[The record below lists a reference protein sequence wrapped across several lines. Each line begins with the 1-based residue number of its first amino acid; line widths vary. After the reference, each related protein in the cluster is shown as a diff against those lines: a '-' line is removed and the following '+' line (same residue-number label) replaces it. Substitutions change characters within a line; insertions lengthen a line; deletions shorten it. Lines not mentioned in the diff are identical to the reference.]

1 MEEIMQ
7 KISNFLDCKLSTRI
21 FKLNQKEFDSFTIT
35 TSNKNSNQ
43 ILLGIE
49 IILFYLSLIVLLTLS
64 IILCTK

>member
-43 ILLGIE
+43 ILID
-49 IILFYLSLIVLLTLS
+49 YLNNFTLLSSKHLDFRS
-64 IILCTK
+64 